1 MKKMRNIAAYILS
14 AMIFTICISVELMSV
29 DGSETYVVSTEDD
42 RFSYCALADGSIKI
56 RATDGAVF
64 EDNMSI
70 PSALDSQNVTA
81 IDDRAF
87 VGQQDLTAVT
97 IPDSV
102 TQIGNSAFSNCHQLS
117 KVEIQGKITNIGYYP
132 FYDTPFEDT
141 LQKRGD
147 FIILNKDIL
156 YGYTGSAETII
167 VPDGIRVI
175 SANLF
180 TGFESVREFKIN
192 YVSIPDSVE
201 YICTGAFYGCDNIIS
216 VIMGSGIKS
225 IGENAFTAESMYIR
239 GYYETAAQTYAADA
253 GFTFQPI
260 IEYGKQS
267 DTVYAD
273 FSDGFRQFYFT
284 DETEFSREGVFVYRR
299 NYNGEKIEITD
310 WQYSAKLSDL
320 SPADG

>member
-1 MKKMRNIAAYILS
+1 MKKMRNIATRIFS
-14 AMIFTICISVELMSV
+14 IIIFTICLSAELMSV
-29 DGSETYVVSTEDD
+29 EGSETYVVSGEDK
-42 RFSYCALADGSIKI
+42 RFSYSVLNDGSIKI
-56 RATDGAVF
+56 RASDDAVF
-64 EDNMSI
+64 EDKLSI
-70 PSALDSQNVTA
+70 PSSLDSKNVTA

-87 VGQQDLTAVT
+87 VGQQKITAVT
-97 IPDSV
+97 IPNSV
-102 TQIGNSAFSNCHQLS
+102 TQIGNSAFSNCHKLS
-117 KVEIQGKITNIGYYP
+117 KAEIKGKITDIGYYP

-156 YGYTGSAETII
+156 YGYTGSSETIV
-167 VPDGIRVI
+167 VPDSIRVI

-180 TGFESVREFKIN
+180 TGFESIREFKIN

-201 YICTGAFYGCDNIIS
+201 YICSGAFYGCDNIVS

-225 IGENAFTAESMYIR
+225 IGKNAFTANDMYVR
-239 GYYETAAQTYAADA
+239 GYYETAAQTYAENN

-267 DTVYAD
+267 TTVYAD
-273 FSDGFRQFYFT
+273 FSDSFRQFYFT

-310 WQYSAKLSDL
+310 WQYSAKIADL
-320 SPADG
+320 LK